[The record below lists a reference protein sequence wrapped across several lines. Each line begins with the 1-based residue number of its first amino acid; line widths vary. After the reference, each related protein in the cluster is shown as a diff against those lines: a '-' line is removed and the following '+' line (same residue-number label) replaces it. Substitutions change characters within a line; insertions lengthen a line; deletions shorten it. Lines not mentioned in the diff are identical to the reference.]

1 MTPAIPEPALSG
13 PSDSGLAGERTT
25 LAWTRMGLTLLGLP
39 SALLAFSAGRSWLA
53 FSASVLAAVLGL
65 GVLVGS
71 LRRQRVA
78 PHVIPAGSLVPA
90 GRMILLTGAC
100 SVTLAV
106 ASAVLVLP

>member
-1 MTPAIPEPALSG
+1 
-13 PSDSGLAGERTT
+13 
-25 LAWTRMGLTLLGLP
+25 MGLTLLGFP

-53 FSASVLAAVLGL
+53 FAASALAALLGL

-78 PHVIPAGSLVPA
+78 PDVIPAGRLAPA

-100 SVTLAV
+100 SASLAL
-106 ASAVLVLP
+106 ASARLVLT